1 VMIARS
7 GITNYLIKLARPL
20 IQGKRAVVLFVLA
33 IIASFSQNIVPV
45 HIAFIPILIPPLLS
59 IFNKIIVDRRGIATA
74 LTFGLKAHYMLDPM
88 CVGLIY
94 QGIIYDEMIESGMEL
109 ALSKIPVAIVLPVI

>member
-1 VMIARS
+1 QGETALSYLLLGILAVMIARS

-59 IFNKIIVDRRGIATA
+59 IFNKIKVDHRVIATS
-74 LTFGLKAHYMLDPM
+74 LTFGLTARYMLVAM
-88 CVGLIY
+88 CVGL
-94 QGIIYDEMIESGMEL
+94 
-109 ALSKIPVAIVLPVI
+109 